1 MKIFWKDTD
10 KTQCLIIII
19 VVLKNVPKWEKIKS
33 RKTNQKKLAVI
44 QLRDYSGLESYG
56 GSEDKD
62 KETNGLINIFA
73 SISKRDEVKDDTQIS
88 KKLGWKEVTCRN
100 TEHWISK
107 FRKRKKDV
115 NIKHKWKD

>member
-19 VVLKNVPKWEKIKS
+19 VILKNVPKWEKIKS
-33 RKTNQKKLAVI
+33 RKTNQKRSEESL

-73 SISKRDEVKDDTQIS
+73 SISKRDGVKDDTQIS
-88 KKLGWKEVTCRN
+88 KKLGWIR
-100 TEHWISK
+100 S
-107 FRKRKKDV
+107 DL
-115 NIKHKWKD
+115 

>member
-88 KKLGWKEVTCRN
+88 KKLGWIR
-100 TEHWISK
+100 S
-107 FRKRKKDV
+107 DL
-115 NIKHKWKD
+115 

>member
-1 MKIFWKDTD
+1 M
-10 KTQCLIIII
+10 
-19 VVLKNVPKWEKIKS
+19 KNVPKWEKIKS

-88 KKLGWKEVTCRN
+88 KKLG
-100 TEHWISK
+100 
-107 FRKRKKDV
+107 
-115 NIKHKWKD
+115 